1 MKKTMYH
8 RLTASVAAAVLAM
21 TALTGCSA
29 LGAAPTVASEPQALA
44 SSEAVSSEADTK
56 EAASSEAAS
65 SEAPSTEQAS
75 ADGKSRLDEILE
87 RGYIEVA
94 TEPYF
99 APNEFIDPSKQGDD
113 KYVGSD
119 IEFAHYIADK
129 LGVECRIV
137 PLEFEAVLTGI
148 TEGKYDLAIS
158 ALAYTPARAEA
169 MELSKGYRF
178 EDETVQYGLMVREED
193 LDTIKS
199 ADDLADKIVVCQNGS
214 LQEMFATQQI
224 PACKELK
231 RVSATTDGFLMVQ
244 ESKAD
249 AVVTEKNTA
258 SLFIAANSEAHMAI
272 VPDFSF
278 VVDESLQ
285 GTRIGIP
292 KGETELL
299 DKINEIVDDVVAS
312 GQYVEWYNEYTE
324 YAKGLGL

>member
-1 MKKTMYH
+1 MKKNGKNM
-8 RLTASVAAAVLAM
+8 LKKMASGTVAALLSVSV
-21 TALTGCSA
+21 LTGCSA
-29 LGAAPTVASEPQALA
+29 LRSAPTIDAAPET
-44 SSEAVSSEADTK
+44 TGK
-56 EAASSEAAS
+56 TTEAASSEEAAS
-65 SEAPSTEQAS
+65 TEAKAETTEAS
-75 ADGKSRLDEILE
+75 GKSRLDEILE

-178 EDETVQYGLMVREED
+178 DDETVQYGLMVREED

-199 ADDLADKIVVCQNGS
+199 ADDLADKVVVCQNGS

-244 ESKAD
+244 ENKAD

-278 VVDESLQ
+278 IVDESTQ
-285 GTRIGIP
+285 GTRIGIT

-299 DKINEIVDDVVAS
+299 DKINEIVDEVVES
-312 GQYVEWYNEYTE
+312 GQYVKWYDEYTE

>member
-1 MKKTMYH
+1 MKKNGKNTLKKMIP
-8 RLTASVAAAVLAM
+8 VAAAAILSVSM
-21 TALTGCSA
+21 LTGCSA
-29 LGAAPTVASEPQALA
+29 LGSAPTID
-44 SSEAVSSEADTK
+44 VSQETAAKTTA
-56 EAASSEAAS
+56 AASSENAAS
-65 SEAPSTEQAS
+65 EAAKTEAAES
-75 ADGKSRLDEILE
+75 SGKSRLDEILE

-178 EDETVQYGLMVREED
+178 DDETLQYGLMVREED

-199 ADDLADKIVVCQNGS
+199 ADDLADKVVVCQNGS

-244 ESKAD
+244 ENKAD

-258 SLFIAANSEAHMAI
+258 SLFIAANSDAHMAI

-278 VVDESLQ
+278 IVDETTQ
-285 GTRIGIP
+285 GTRIGIT

-299 DKINEIVDDVVAS
+299 DKINEIVDEVVES
-312 GQYVEWYNEYTE
+312 GQYVEWYEEYTE